1 MTEERILTAVERID
15 GALGRI
21 ELAARRTPD
30 PQPHRDSAELEAL
43 RARHAAMRGQV
54 EAAMGEIDTL
64 IRNG

>member
-21 ELAARRTPD
+21 ELAARRVPGD
-30 PQPHRDSAELEAL
+30 QPHPNSAELDDL
-43 RARHAAMRGQV
+43 RQRHAAMRGQV
-54 EAAMGEIDTL
+54 EAAMGELDTL

>member
-21 ELAARRTPD
+21 ELAARQTSARHP
-30 PQPHRDSAELEAL
+30 DSAELAAL
-43 RARHAAMRGQV
+43 RTRHAAMRGQV
-54 EAAMGEIDTL
+54 EAAMGELDTL